1 MKKSSATLSIAAIT
15 CAAGIVAATGALAL
29 GMGAGIPTAQ
39 AEDAHTGTAK
49 TAYETT
55 IETVSKIDPA
65 TPPAG
70 SIFATVGDK
79 RDVRCYFLADLTT
92 EHPLEEDPAVK
103 MPPYITTGIMEVG
116 FDARNNPHPEDKN
129 AGMAQV
135 NDPVKACAAIWDTG
149 DMNPNGITDGL
160 IPEGFVPP
168 NPVMV
173 ESDPGDKG
181 PDGKPFPAQLVTN
194 VPGHYIPSLAECVV
208 DNTVA
213 VIPGGGDVCAQLGL
227 PVLQR

>member
-1 MKKSSATLSIAAIT
+1 MKKSSRILSIAALS
-15 CAAGIVAATGALAL
+15 CAVATIAATAALTLGDGASAP
-29 GMGAGIPTAQ
+29 AAY
-39 AEDAHTGTAK
+39 AADAHTNPSK
-49 TAYETT
+49 TAFEITA
-55 IETVSKIDPA
+55 ETVAKIDRSV
-65 TPPAG
+65 PPTG
-70 SIFATVGDK
+70 STFEVVKDK
-79 RDVRCYFLADLTT
+79 RDIRCYFLADLIT
-92 EHPLEEDPAVK
+92 EHPVKEDPAVK

-116 FDARNNPHPEDKN
+116 FDARNNPHPEDQN

-135 NDPVKACAAIWDTG
+135 NEPVKACAAIWDTG

-194 VPGHYIPSLAECVV
+194 VPGHYIPSLAECVI